1 MWEGA
6 KCTEGGKVGGT
17 IVMTMTMIAYL
28 KYLVRMAVYRR
39 DVK

>member
-6 KCTEGGKVGGT
+6 KCAEGGKVGGT
-17 IVMTMTMIAYL
+17 RVMMMIAYL
-28 KYLVRMAVYRR
+28 IYLVRLAVNRR